1 MTTLLLNTF
10 AVVLMLFFG
19 AMAYYPLFLKREET
33 EQAVENYGEDIVV
46 SVVPAPMEQNAPVSI
61 AARARY
67 STRPGNDEP
76 EHPGHRPA
84 A

>member
-1 MTTLLLNTF
+1 MTTLLLNTL

-19 AMAYYPLFLKREET
+19 AMAYYPLFLKSADTEAPAET
-33 EQAVENYGEDIVV
+33 YPEDVVV
-46 SVVPAPMEQNAPVSI
+46 SVVPAPMEQKKPTPISI
-61 AARARY
+61 PRR
-67 STRPGNDEP
+67 TGNDP